1 MAFQVQQI
9 NPLDLQPSVGV
20 GVGLPFTSDQV
31 FTTTYTTQ
39 DAIKANLINYFL
51 TGKSERFFN
60 PDLGA
65 GLRAVLFD
73 QMTEDAQDQV
83 EYIVRT
89 GLSTWFPNVAVKE
102 LRTQTSPDTNT
113 FTLFLRYSI
122 ANTNIQDEL
131 LINFEQ

>member
-20 GVGLPFTSDQV
+20 GVGLPFSSDQV

-65 GLRAVLFD
+65 GLRAILFD
-73 QMTEDAQDQV
+73 QMTDDAQEEV
-83 EYIVRT
+83 EYVVQT
-89 GLSTWFPNVAVKE
+89 GLSTWFPNVVVKE
-102 LRTQTSPDTNT
+102 LRTQASPDTNT
-113 FTLFLRYSI
+113 FTVFLRYSI

>member
-1 MAFQVQQI
+1 MAFNVQQI
-9 NPLDLQPSVGV
+9 NPLDLQPSVGI
-20 GVGLPFTSDQV
+20 GVGLPFTSGEV

-39 DAIKANLINYFL
+39 DAIKSNLINYFL

-65 GLRAVLFD
+65 GLRAILFD
-73 QMTEDAQDQV
+73 QITQESKDQV
-83 EYIVRT
+83 EYIIQT
-89 GLSTWFPNVAVKE
+89 GLSIWFPNVIINQ
-102 LRTQTSPDTNT
+102 LTTQASPDTNL

>member
-1 MAFQVQQI
+1 M
-9 NPLDLQPSVGV
+9 
-20 GVGLPFTSDQV
+20 PFTSDQV

-65 GLRAVLFD
+65 GLRGILFD
-73 QMTEDAQDQV
+73 QMTEDLQTEI
-83 EYIVRT
+83 EYVVQT
-89 GLSTWFPNVAVKE
+89 GLATWFPNVVVNQ
-102 LRTQTSPDTNT
+102 LTTQASPDSNT

>member
-1 MAFQVQQI
+1 MAFNVQQI
-9 NPLDLQPSVGV
+9 NPLDLQPSVGI
-20 GVGLPFTSDQV
+20 GVGIPFTSGEV

-39 DAIKANLINYFL
+39 DAIKSNLINYFL

-65 GLRAVLFD
+65 GLRAILFD
-73 QMTEDAQDQV
+73 QMTQESRDQV
-83 EYIVRT
+83 EYVVRT
-89 GLSTWFPNVAVKE
+89 GLSTWFPNVIVNQLTTE
-102 LRTQTSPDTNT
+102 VSPDTNL

>member
-1 MAFQVQQI
+1 MAFKAQQI

-20 GVGLPFTSDQV
+20 GIGIPFTSDQV

-73 QMTEDAQDQV
+73 QMTEDGQDEI
-83 EYIVRT
+83 EYIVQT
-89 GLSTWFPNVAVKE
+89 GLATWFPNVVVNQ
-102 LRTQTSPDTNT
+102 LTTQASPDSNT

>member
-1 MAFQVQQI
+1 MAFKAQQI

-73 QMTEDAQDQV
+73 QMTEDGQDEI
-83 EYIVRT
+83 EYIVQT
-89 GLSTWFPNVAVKE
+89 GLATWFPNVVVNQ
-102 LRTQTSPDTNT
+102 LTTQASPDSNT

>member
-1 MAFQVQQI
+1 MAFKVQQI

-73 QMTEDAQDQV
+73 QMTEDGQDEI
-83 EYIVRT
+83 EYIVQA
-89 GLSTWFPNVAVKE
+89 GLATWFPNVIVNQ
-102 LRTQTSPDTNT
+102 LTTQASPDSNT

>member
-20 GVGLPFTSDQV
+20 GVKLPFTSDQV
-31 FTTTYTTQ
+31 FSTTFTTQ
-39 DAIKANLINYFL
+39 DAIKTNLINYFL
-51 TGKSERFFN
+51 TGRSERFFN
-60 PDLGA
+60 PELGA
-65 GLRAVLFD
+65 GLRAVLFS
-73 QMTEDAQDQV
+73 QMTEDTQDQV

-89 GLSTWFPNVAVKE
+89 GLATWFPNIVVRE
-102 LRTQTSPDTNT
+102 LSTQSSPDTNT

-122 ANTNIQDEL
+122 ANTNVEDEL

>member
-1 MAFQVQQI
+1 MAFNVQQI
-9 NPLDLQPSVGV
+9 NPLDLQPSVGI
-20 GVGLPFTSDQV
+20 GVGLPFSSGEV

-39 DAIKANLINYFL
+39 DAIKSNLINYFL

-65 GLRAVLFD
+65 GLRAILFD
-73 QMTEDAQDQV
+73 QITQESKDQV
-83 EYIVRT
+83 EYVVQT
-89 GLSTWFPNVAVKE
+89 GLSTWFPNVIINQ
-102 LRTQTSPDTNT
+102 LTTQASPDTNL

>member
-1 MAFQVQQI
+1 MAFNVQQI
-9 NPLDLQPSVGV
+9 NPLDLQPSVGI
-20 GVGLPFTSDQV
+20 GVGLPFTSGEV

-39 DAIKANLINYFL
+39 DAIKSNLINYFL

-65 GLRAVLFD
+65 GLRAILFD
-73 QMTEDAQDQV
+73 QMTQESRDQV
-83 EYIVRT
+83 EYIVQT
-89 GLSTWFPNVAVKE
+89 GLNTWFPNVIVNQITTE
-102 LRTQTSPDTNT
+102 VSPDTNL

>member
-1 MAFQVQQI
+1 MAFEVQQI

-73 QMTEDAQDQV
+73 QMTEDGQDQI
-83 EYIVRT
+83 EYIVQT
-89 GLSTWFPNVAVKE
+89 GLATWFPNVVVNQ
-102 LRTQTSPDTNT
+102 LTTQASPDSNT